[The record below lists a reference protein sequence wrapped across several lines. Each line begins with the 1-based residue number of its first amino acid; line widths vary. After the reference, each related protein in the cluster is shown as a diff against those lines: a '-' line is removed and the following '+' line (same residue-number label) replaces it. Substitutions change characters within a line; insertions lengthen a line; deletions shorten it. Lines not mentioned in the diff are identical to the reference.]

1 MEWKIIPQTCTCGHT
16 QLDLLLSAAAFSS
29 QQREEEHG
37 RREGTEKQGR
47 EPNWREM
54 EGRQKN
60 KNMSLEAHT
69 EYSRADF
76 DVCTHTQNAKSQK
89 FGSRVKYKKNIRFA

>member
-1 MEWKIIPQTCTCGHT
+1 MEWKIIPRHAHVGTHSWIFYCLQVPSH
-16 QLDLLLSAAAFSS
+16 LSK
-29 QQREEEHG
+29 E
-37 RREGTEKQGR
+37 RRRVGSEKQGR

-76 DVCTHTQNAKSQK
+76 DVCTHTQNAKSQT
-89 FGSRVKYKKNIRFA
+89 FGS